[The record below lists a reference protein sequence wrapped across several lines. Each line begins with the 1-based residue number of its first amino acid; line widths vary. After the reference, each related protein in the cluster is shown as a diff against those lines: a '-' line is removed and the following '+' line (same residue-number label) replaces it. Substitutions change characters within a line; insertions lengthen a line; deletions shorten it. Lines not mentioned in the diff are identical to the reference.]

1 MGLISRRGRRS
12 LMRMWRAAGNP
23 TRTEY
28 PNAGHRIAMARL
40 RNRAATIAISIIS
53 FIAWAVYFAFVCVDF
68 AQAEPVTLE
77 VSQLITNPH
86 SKDES
91 GHFIRVDGPASP
103 VAYCAQGWLIMPK
116 EGQKLE
122 RYGSLEIPELDY
134 VLYHGYDG
142 ELVTSLSGLDEQK
155 SEMATMGAVWLA
167 IAEQRGDILNFTPNE
182 DEPFH
187 GNKMFLERWQSIE
200 DESIRQAARDLYDD
214 ALAYVEAGAGGIEE
228 GCATF
233 WSNKN
238 LYEADE
244 TFSYQGIVTA
254 DKDVFVTLTKT
265 SADIQVTDRNDAYSL
280 EGATYDI
287 HLTETDEKV
296 TTVTT
301 DKQGQATCRLE
312 PNTAYYAVETGAP
325 TGYALSSEPIPFTT
339 TFEALEVTTTDAPL
353 LTTLKI
359 RKTDA
364 ATQGAA
370 QPGATLQ
377 GAEFTLTM
385 PTGDTATAATD
396 KTGTAVFN
404 DVPLGTSQIV
414 ESKAPS
420 GYLLS
425 EDIHTVTIT
434 ADDVEAEKDFVYEYT
449 VPNTPISF
457 DLVINKRLDDGTDT
471 TEQTD
476 SLLEG
481 IAFDVISNT
490 TEETV
495 GTITTDQQGVADST
509 GSWFGAGEKP
519 DSASGSIPYDAA
531 GYTIHEDPETTPEG
545 FEPVDDWTVG
555 ADQLIDGTKL
565 TFDVNNTMVTSQL
578 RIVKVDK
585 ATGEAIPLKGFSFR
599 IVDEQGEHVE
609 SSAWYPETP
618 DSGLFTTDETGSVTL
633 PQRLRQGTYAV
644 KEVVAPRPYLIAADP
659 IPFTIDADSAEPLT
673 VIEVPNAAATGH
685 AVLTKTCAE
694 DGTPLAG
701 AHFDVIALEDIVSP
715 TGAVQAVEGEILDQ
729 VVTDENGTAQ
739 TKELPLGTGIAS
751 YAFVETAAPEG
762 YALDT
767 DPITFKLFFWDDAT
781 PVVTTDV
788 ESANEPTRVEI
799 SKTALDEDA
808 PVEGAVFELSVVDG
822 QTTPSDTE
830 DGTADEEEDP
840 DATETDP
847 TSPTDDTSNE
857 PADEVSSPED
867 ETPNEGETGQIDL
880 LDAGARVAE
889 ENQSPQG
896 DATDSD
902 TDSIDSNTDSTEPTS
917 DSDTDSGTDSSDDS
931 PDSEDD
937 ADNEEE
943 QGPNT
948 GSTEPDGDAGDVPE
962 QDSDTEPDDDA
973 DPETPD
979 APSTEPNA
987 SGDQSDGAAQRFTTN
1002 ERGEVTISHLTPGSY
1017 RLQEVEAPGGY
1028 LVDDTVVEFTVDANG
1043 LIDGSPVKELTLE
1056 NDYTKVEISKRSS
1069 QDESYLSGAQL
1080 VLYSEDDEAMGLWT
1094 SSEKPHLI
1102 TKLAPGTY
1110 RLHEQHAPGGYE
1122 KVDDMEIVVEETA
1135 EVQSFTLYN
1144 DTFDISGEVDKR
1156 QQLIGDANPQ
1166 GATLS
1171 YTIDARN
1178 TSSTWVDEF
1187 TITDELEGAE
1197 QGIAELTGITTPVAS
1212 GDFDGNF
1219 NVWYRLEGADAQ
1231 PETSDANATV
1241 DDEHDNPA
1249 LEEDATIESLGNDQ
1263 RMLDYNGWHLW
1274 AEEVS
1279 SWEATELKV
1288 SDLGLTTG
1296 QCITAIRF
1304 EFGTVNEGFTTRET
1318 DWDRQD
1324 LKDEGDAIDAIPE
1337 PDSGTDPSPIVIH
1350 MRTNAAYREGTE
1362 LTNHVELDLYRSGG
1376 GAGLEAHDQDTVKQ
1390 SRGSLPTI
1398 IPLDQTGVFMGGAAF
1413 VTAAA
1418 CSLGAWFALAKKPYG
1433 SILHH

>member
-12 LMRMWRAAGNP
+12 LMRMWGAAGNP
-23 TRTEY
+23 TRTEH
-28 PNAGHRIAMARL
+28 PNAGHRIALALL
-40 RNRAATIAISIIS
+40 RDRAATIAIGIIS
-53 FIAWAVYFAFVCVDF
+53 FIAWAVYFAFACVEF

-77 VSQLITNPH
+77 VAQLITNPH

-142 ELVTSLSGLDEQK
+142 ELVTSLFGLDEQK

-200 DESIRQAARDLYDD
+200 DEAIRQAARDLYDD

-238 LYEADE
+238 PYGSGATL
-244 TFSYQGIVTA
+244 SYQGVVTA
-254 DKDVFVTLTKT
+254 DKDVFVTLIKT
-265 SADIQVTDRNDAYSL
+265 SADTQVTDGNDAYSL

-287 HLTETDEKV
+287 HLAETDEKV
-296 TTVTT
+296 ATATT
-301 DKQGQATCRLE
+301 DKQGQATCRLQ
-312 PNTAYYAVETGAP
+312 PNTAYYAVETTAP
-325 TGYALSSEPIPFTT
+325 AGYKLSSDSIPFTT

-353 LTTLKI
+353 LATLKV
-359 RKTDA
+359 RKTDT
-364 ATQGAA
+364 ATQGTA

-385 PTGDTATAATD
+385 PTGDTATAVTD
-396 KTGTAVFN
+396 ETGAAVFN

-414 ESKAPS
+414 ESKAPA
-420 GYLLS
+420 GYLIS
-425 EDIHTVTIT
+425 KEIHSVSIT

-457 DLVINKRLDDGTDT
+457 DIVINKHLDDGTDT

-476 SLLEG
+476 ALLEG

-490 TEETV
+490 TKETV
-495 GTITTDQQGVADST
+495 GTITTDQQGVAEST
-509 GSWFGAGEKP
+509 GSWFGAGERP
-519 DSASGSIPYDAA
+519 DDASGSIPYDAA

-565 TFDVNNTMVTSQL
+565 TFDVDNTMVTSQL

-599 IVDEQGEHVE
+599 IVDEQGEPVE
-609 SSAWYPETP
+609 SNAWYPETP
-618 DSGLFTTDETGSVTL
+618 DSDRFTTDKTGSVTL

-659 IPFTIDADSAEPLT
+659 IPFTIDADSTEPLT

-694 DGTPLAG
+694 DDTPLAG
-701 AHFDVIALEDIVSP
+701 THFDVIAQDDIVSP
-715 TGAVQAVEGEILDQ
+715 TGSVQAVEGEVVDQ

-762 YALDT
+762 YAIDT
-767 DPITFKLFFWDDAT
+767 DPIPFKLIFQDDAT

-788 ESANEPTRVEI
+788 ESDNEPTRVDI
-799 SKTALDEDA
+799 SKTPVGENL
-808 PVEGAVFELSVVDG
+808 PVEGAVFELSIVDG
-822 QTTPSDTE
+822 ETTPPGTE
-830 DGTADEEEDP
+830 DGTTDEEDSGT
-840 DATETDP
+840 TETDP
-847 TSPTDDTSNE
+847 TLPTEDTSRE
-857 PADEVSSPED
+857 PEDEAESPED
-867 ETPNEGETGQIDL
+867 ETTGEDDAEQIDL
-880 LDAGARVAE
+880 LNLDARVAG
-889 ENQSPQG
+889 ENQSHQDSETDPDNVSG
-896 DATDSD
+896 DSV
-902 TDSIDSNTDSTEPTS
+902 IDSTEPTS
-917 DSDTDSGTDSSDDS
+917 GSDTDPDTDSPAD
-931 PDSEDD
+931 PPQTEGD
-937 ADNEEE
+937 ADSEEE
-943 QGPNT
+943 QEPGT
-948 GSTEPDGDAGDVPE
+948 GSTGPDGDADDVPE
-962 QDSDTEPDDDA
+962 QDSDAESDDTT
-973 DPETPD
+973 DPESQVSPSPEPEASDNPPD
-979 APSTEPNA
+979 GTAK
-987 SGDQSDGAAQRFTTN
+987 RFTTN
-1002 ERGEVTISHLTPGSY
+1002 QRGEVTISHLTPGTY
-1017 RLQEVEAPGGY
+1017 RLQEVEAPDGY
-1028 LVDDTVVEFTVDANG
+1028 LVDDTTVEFTVDANG
-1043 LIDGSPVKELTLE
+1043 LIDGSPVKELSIE
-1056 NDYTKVEISKRSS
+1056 NDFTKVEISKRSA
-1069 QDESYLSGAQL
+1069 QDESYLPGAQL

-1094 SSEKPHLI
+1094 SSEEPHLI

-1110 RLHEQHAPGGYE
+1110 RLHEQHAPDGYE
-1122 KVDDMEIVVEETA
+1122 KVDDMEIVVEKTA

-1156 QQLIGDANPQ
+1156 QQLIGDADSQ

-1171 YTIDARN
+1171 YTIDARS

-1212 GDFDGNF
+1212 GDFDGNL
-1219 NVWYRLEGADAQ
+1219 NVWYRLEGSDAQ
-1231 PETSDANATV
+1231 PETSDANATI

-1249 LEEDATIESLGNDQ
+1249 LEEDENAASLGSDQ

-1274 AEEVS
+1274 AEGVS
-1279 SWEATELKV
+1279 CWEATELKV

-1304 EFGTVNEGFTTRET
+1304 EFGTVNKGFTTRET

-1324 LKDEGDAIDAIPE
+1324 LKDGGDAIDTVPE
-1337 PDSGTDPSPIVIH
+1337 PDSSTDPSPIVIH

-1376 GAGLEAHDQDTVKQ
+1376 GDGLEAHDQDTVKQ
-1390 SRGSLPTI
+1390 SRGSLPAI
-1398 IPLDQTGVFMGGAAF
+1398 IPLDQTGVFMGGTAL
-1413 VTAAA
+1413 VTTAV
-1418 CSLGAWFALAKKPYG
+1418 CSLGAWLALARKPLG
-1433 SILHH
+1433 PIVQH